1 VKTKR
6 KKKPKKRRAAAAPA
20 KPMARIPLPKKGE
33 KRHGDATKYERA
45 REKERQRRELP
56 R

>member
-1 VKTKR
+1 MKKKK
-6 KKKPKKRRAAAAPA
+6 KKKPKKRPARTAPA

-45 REKERQRRELP
+45 REKERLRRELP